1 MISKIGI
8 QPSVQIAMKQ
18 AKKQNSTSE
27 QIDNKQYVSNPNLNN
42 GVEASNSYGKA
53 LCNISNSLD
62 ITPLKPIECKNIK
75 DIKGERIYNSK
86 NQLKMIKEEA
96 DDTITNN
103 YASENDSNHINYIEV
118 INKTTNKPI
127 FTQHCEQDDKGN
139 CIETY
144 VTKLNPETGK
154 EEAFSCYENGKITY
168 SGKNSINKKG
178 EEVSINKYYDGYGYS
193 VSLQAPNSNNW
204 KYVHISE
211 DKKNIRYTEKKETK
225 KGTIEKNV
233 EFYNGLP
240 LSVEENKRTFIPNL
254 LALEPLLDSDLKPI
268 ERFDMKA
275 WQEIVNKADGEVT
288 KYSNGNIETKKFNI
302 GDEEIVAYFDI
313 NNQLEK
319 IIAPSLEIKKEGERF
334 KVKEKLGEGKEK
346 ETVFSKERINI
357 IYNDNGFR
365 KELYF
370 DTKTNKPI
378 YYDESEVVENEKKSQ
393 KTYHFN
399 NFGMVEYIY
408 EK

>member
-1 MISKIGI
+1 
-8 QPSVQIAMKQ
+8 
-18 AKKQNSTSE
+18 
-27 QIDNKQYVSNPNLNN
+27 
-42 GVEASNSYGKA
+42 
-53 LCNISNSLD
+53 
-62 ITPLKPIECKNIK
+62 
-75 DIKGERIYNSK
+75 
-86 NQLKMIKEEA
+86 
-96 DDTITNN
+96 
-103 YASENDSNHINYIEV
+103 
-118 INKTTNKPI
+118 
-127 FTQHCEQDDKGN
+127 
-139 CIETY
+139 
-144 VTKLNPETGK
+144 
-154 EEAFSCYENGKITY
+154 
-168 SGKNSINKKG
+168 
-178 EEVSINKYYDGYGYS
+178 
-193 VSLQAPNSNNW
+193 
-204 KYVHISE
+204 
-211 DKKNIRYTEKKETK
+211 
-225 KGTIEKNV
+225 
-233 EFYNGLP
+233 
-240 LSVEENKRTFIPNL
+240 
-254 LALEPLLDSDLKPI
+254 
-268 ERFDMKA
+268 MKA